1 MGKMA
6 QENFVLSK
14 NLPFFVSVLLTF
26 GYIYLKVILE
36 LNYLKVHCISI
47 SSIYVG
53 AITWMKENQGTTV
66 DIFTFNVRRP
76 EFNCFPSDEDKDKIE
91 TKVYTEK
98 RYQACR
104 KLKGQ
109 LM

>member
-1 MGKMA
+1 
-6 QENFVLSK
+6 
-14 NLPFFVSVLLTF
+14 
-26 GYIYLKVILE
+26 
-36 LNYLKVHCISI
+36 
-47 SSIYVG
+47 
-53 AITWMKENQGTTV
+53 MKENQGTTV

>member
-1 MGKMA
+1 M
-6 QENFVLSK
+6 V
-14 NLPFFVSVLLTF
+14 
-26 GYIYLKVILE
+26 YINYEWTVITE
-36 LNYLKVHCISI
+36 
-47 SSIYVG
+47 G

-109 LM
+109 LMWI